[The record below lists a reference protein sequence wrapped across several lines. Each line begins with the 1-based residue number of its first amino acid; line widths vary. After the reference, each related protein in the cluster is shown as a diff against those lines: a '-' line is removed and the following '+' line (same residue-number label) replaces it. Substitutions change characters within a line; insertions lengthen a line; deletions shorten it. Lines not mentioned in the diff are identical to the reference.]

1 LTGKLTAK
9 RVAKLLSKGKPGNF
23 HDGVGLRLEIRSAN
37 SASWVSRY
45 ELNGAE
51 HWMGLGPV
59 RAFTLA
65 EARER
70 NRTLVRQRLA
80 DGIDPLDE
88 RRATKAAARAVA
100 AKVVTFSE
108 AAESYI
114 ASNAAKW
121 RNAMHAR
128 QWTATLRTYVHP
140 ILGSLPVSTIDVPL
154 VLKSSGATHRDRAR
168 RQFLEDP
175 DRNCESRPWS
185 YRNGLGLG
193 HRARASLRRQSGFV
207 ENDRQG
213 FAAALRQGRRASLRL
228 AICRSPG
235 LHVRAYQ
242 V

>member
-1 LTGKLTAK
+1 MEADRRLTGKLTAK

-88 RRATKAAARAVA
+88 RRATKAAAKKAKADAAAA
-100 AKVVTFSE
+100 AK
-108 AAESYI
+108 AES
-114 ASNAAKW
+114 
-121 RNAMHAR
+121 
-128 QWTATLRTYVHP
+128 
-140 ILGSLPVSTIDVPL
+140 
-154 VLKSSGATHRDRAR
+154 
-168 RQFLEDP
+168 
-175 DRNCESRPWS
+175 
-185 YRNGLGLG
+185 
-193 HRARASLRRQSGFV
+193 
-207 ENDRQG
+207 
-213 FAAALRQGRRASLRL
+213 
-228 AICRSPG
+228 
-235 LHVRAYQ
+235 
-242 V
+242 